1 MPFSAATKWL
11 EEIDATSVA
20 NLIAAAS
27 DIALI
32 IEDGPGAIIHDATFS
47 NEELSEEFRSRWVGQ
62 SWLQIVT
69 VESRPKIESLLQD
82 AANGAPLRWRQ
93 VNHASPGGEELPA
106 VYAATRIGQSGRIF
120 AVGRNLRPVAAL
132 QQRLI
137 GAQQSLEREYGRL
150 RQAEARHRLLFQ
162 VSGEAMLVVDAATRR
177 VVEANPAAG
186 RILGTDSRELTGRS
200 VTSMFEAASR
210 PALEDLLA
218 GVRAT
223 GRMAAGSARTAE
235 GEREM
240 AASVTL
246 FREDRA
252 SYFLVRLTAAAKN
265 GLEAPLN
272 EEHSLVLD
280 VVAQQPDA
288 FLITDPEGRIQFAN
302 PAFLDMVQ
310 LASEE
315 QARGEPLERWLGRP
329 GVDFNLLTAHLREH
343 GSIRLFATTLRGT
356 YGTNV
361 DVEISGVAVAEGEH
375 PCLGF
380 TMRDVGQRVA
390 TERLGAK
397 ARPRSMEQVTEL
409 VGRVP
414 LKELVRES
422 SDVIE
427 RLCIEAALELT
438 DDNRASAAEILGLSR
453 QSLYAKL
460 RRYGLGD
467 LAEAPDERPR
477 S

>member
-1 MPFSAATKWL
+1 MPFSAATQWL

-20 NLIAAAS
+20 KLIAAAS

-32 IEDGPGAIIHDATFS
+32 IEEGPTATIRDATFS
-47 NEELSEEFRSRWVGQ
+47 NDELTQEFRGRWIGQ
-62 SWLQIVT
+62 SWAQTVT
-69 VESRPKIESLLQD
+69 SESRPKIESLIQD
-82 AANGAPLRWRQ
+82 AVSGSPLRWRQ
-93 VNHASPGGEELPA
+93 VNHASPGGEELPV
-106 VYAATRIGQSGRIF
+106 VYAATRIGTSGRIF

-177 VVEANPAAG
+177 IVEANPAAG
-186 RILGTDSRELTGRS
+186 RILGTDSRELTSRS
-200 VTSMFEAASR
+200 VTSVFEAQSR

-223 GRMAAGSARTAE
+223 GRMDVGTARTAD
-235 GEREM
+235 GDREM
-240 AASVTL
+240 SASVSL

-252 SYFLVRLTAAAKN
+252 SYFLMRLTAAAKN
-265 GLEAPLN
+265 GLESVLTQ
-272 EEHSLVLD
+272 EHSLVLD

-288 FLITDPEGRIQFAN
+288 FLISDIDGRVQFAN

-356 YGTNV
+356 YGATV
-361 DVEISGVAVAEGEH
+361 DVEISGVSVPDGDH

-467 LAEAPDERPR
+467 LADTTDERSR
-477 S
+477 T

>member
-32 IEDGPGAIIHDATFS
+32 IDDGPTAIIHDATFS

-177 VVEANPAAG
+177 IVEANPAAG

-223 GRMAAGSARTAE
+223 GRMAAGTARTAE

-265 GLEAPLN
+265 GLEPPLN

-467 LAEAPDERPR
+467 LADAPDERPR

>member
-1 MPFSAATKWL
+1 MAFSAATQWL
-11 EEIDATSVA
+11 EQIDATSVA

-32 IEDGPGAIIHDATFS
+32 IEEGPTAIVGDATFS
-47 NEELSEEFRSRWVGQ
+47 SEDLAQEFRARWAGQ
-62 SWLQIVT
+62 PWAQTVT
-69 VESRPKIESLLQD
+69 AESRPKIEALLAD
-82 AANGAPLRWRQ
+82 AAAGVPLRWRQ
-93 VNHASPGGEELPA
+93 VNHPSPNGEDLPV
-106 VYAATRIGQSGRIF
+106 VYAATRIGNSGRF
-120 AVGRNLRPVAAL
+120 LAVGRNLRPVAAL

-177 VVEANPAAG
+177 IVEANPAAG
-186 RILGTDSRELTGRS
+186 RILGTDSRELTGRA
-200 VTSMFEAASR
+200 VTSVIEAPGR
-210 PALEDLLA
+210 PALDDLLA

-223 GRMAAGSARTAE
+223 GRMDSGTARTAD
-235 GEREM
+235 GAREM
-240 AASVTL
+240 SAAVSL

-252 SYFLVRLTAAAKN
+252 SYFLVRLTPAARN
-265 GLEAPLN
+265 GLEPELT
-272 EEHSLVLD
+272 EEHSRVLD

-288 FLITDPEGRIQFAN
+288 FLVTDPNGRIQFAN

-329 GVDFNLLTAHLREH
+329 GVDFNLLNAHLREH
-343 GSIRLFATTLRGT
+343 GSIRLFATTLRGS
-356 YGTNV
+356 YGATV
-361 DVEISGVAVAEGEH
+361 DVEISGVAVPDGDD

-467 LAEAPDERPR
+467 LADTTDERSRP
-477 S
+477 